1 MNNSG
6 FIRPLDLFKAFHQTE
21 HSDAR
26 QGSAKKKKIK
36 GSANMKTHKDQVKFS
51 LKEMC

>member
-6 FIRPLDLFKAFHQTE
+6 FIRPLDLFKAVHQKE

-26 QGSAKKKKIK
+26 QGSEKKKKLEVQP
-36 GSANMKTHKDQVKFS
+36 T
-51 LKEMC
+51 